1 MQTPVRLLVC
11 NRLRNIV
18 RLLINLPIVII
29 VLKESEVLAP
39 LIFGG
44 IFHFNA
50 IISVL
55 EIYLFYCSLDFTI
68 DHTYS
73 YFCNDYTNDFCY
85 SRCSNLIY

>member
-68 DHTYS
+68 ILT
-73 YFCNDYTNDFCY
+73 
-85 SRCSNLIY
+85 LISVMIIRMIFVIADARI